1 MRKMKKTVASLFA
14 TTLLAVGVAAPTAS
28 AQQEADGLVVVQID
42 DTNVNVVVPINAAV
56 GIAANV
62 CDVNVPI
69 TVAVLAAVDQDLD
82 DAAGGTCEARSP
94 VFAGQELT
102 ITNNN

>member
-1 MRKMKKTVASLFA
+1 MRKTKRLVASLFA
-14 TTLLAVGVAAPTAS
+14 TGLLVAGIAAPTAT

-69 TVAVLAAVDQDLD
+69 TVAVLAEVDQDLRD
-82 DAAGGTCEARSP
+82 SAGGTCEARSP
-94 VFAGQELT
+94 AFADQELT
-102 ITNNN
+102 ITNN

>member
-1 MRKMKKTVASLFA
+1 MRKTRRLIASLFA
-14 TTLLAVGVAAPTAS
+14 TGLLAAGVAAPMAS

-69 TVAVLAAVDQDLD
+69 TVAVLAEVDQEIEDS
-82 DAAGGTCEARSP
+82 AGGTCEARSP

-102 ITNNN
+102 ITNN